1 MSYLTY
7 QSHTARFIQV
17 TMASDQNGIADT
29 STTVLFDTITADSGH
44 GVSISSNLI
53 SLEPHKHYWGF
64 GCVVMTRRSVSDEQ
78 KVQFFASNGTT
89 KLLPADGFFESFLP
103 TGDDTDSRV
112 FQFSVS
118 PTSTQSF
125 YIKTK
130 DADGDIESDGTHI
143 IIIEMS

>member
-7 QSHTARFIQV
+7 ESFTARFIQV
-17 TMASDQNGIADT
+17 TMSSDQDGIADT
-29 STTVLFDTITADSGH
+29 STTVLFDTVTGDSGH

-53 SLEPHKHYWGF
+53 SLSPNRHYWGF
-64 GCVVMTRRSVSDEQ
+64 GCVVIDRTSTNDSQIVR
-78 KVQFFASNGTT
+78 FFESAGPTQ
-89 KLLPADGFFESFLP
+89 LLPASGFFESLLP
-103 TGDDTDSRV
+103 SDDDTDSRV

-118 PTSTQSF
+118 PSSTQSF

-130 DADGDIESDGTHI
+130 SADGDIQSDGTHI

>member
-64 GCVVMTRRSVSDEQ
+64 GCVVMTRTSTNDEQ
-78 KVQFFASNGTT
+78 KVKFFASNGTT